1 MQVIYR
7 RDTNADGTIDN
18 TTDDITSLTAANQG
32 SGQEVRVYILAHE
45 GQMDLVIHTQTRHAI
60 PSSPSDPRI
69 WTRKHIQLVVNYRIN
84 LYKLQVEDIHNS
96 RETLEFRGMM
106 RKMSA
111 ISKQKSANKSKLPS
125 LVPELQARTP
135 SLF

>member
-1 MQVIYR
+1 
-7 RDTNADGTIDN
+7 
-18 TTDDITSLTAANQG
+18 
-32 SGQEVRVYILAHE
+32 
-45 GQMDLVIHTQTRHAI
+45 MDLVYSYPSSTIAI

-125 LVPELQARTP
+125 LVQNSRLSNSKLILINNRRASPL
-135 SLF
+135 SWS